1 MAGAGEIPP
10 IPPTDLTTAV
20 IDAVDI
26 ILTELHISPLQLLL
40 GLFSGTPKDQ
50 DTNNVIW
57 AYHMSAY
64 WPLQALGNNL
74 AMALKNGA
82 PISDSRPAIQA
93 EFSSW
98 KLGTIESIQQL
109 AMGRSGS
116 TQPGYWTL
124 LSLIDRSWGASGS
137 GQQAVLQY
145 VKAIDALTQ
154 VLAQTK
160 TQPTPPPAT
169 PPPVTPVTP
178 PSIVPPPGTPPP
190 TIPVTPTPPPFV
202 PAPPVLEI
210 GPCES
215 GNPSTDEVLDL
226 CMSIN
231 AALAAIL
238 AALQN
243 KPAGSSDQ
251 DCCNNIVTAIAAVV
265 NQLTVIAVALVHPPG
280 TKVEID
286 FTAIVTPLVQ
296 LAEAI
301 TLYPPAFQEGCAN
314 VSKILTTIA
323 DALGPDLRKV
333 IQNIADALNTA
344 AAEDKLPSAMVDEMV
359 KNLSMPPEIAQFFSD
374 RPSHWSIAGLLS
386 GVGKWLFGPLTPG
399 AAQRTSDA
407 AKALLQ
413 GKRIPPTPANSFQD
427 VLVGVMTIVGMI
439 IGPVVAA
446 LIEVAQPTMTDIL
459 TALTDGIKAAVPGF
473 ATSLPPGIGAPAV
486 YALKYVQSA
495 PAVGEQVTILNY
507 GDVVQDAMGRAGLM
521 GFTAWAAAMFGGM
534 ILGPWE
540 KYWGEIA
547 AMIAT
552 AAGFEEISERWMGP
566 FLDAVIRNRAT
577 QDANSKWPTKVPPGP
592 QALALMARRK
602 INDPAADRLMAY
614 AGWDPDWRP
623 ALKAGAYRPVTP
635 FVLAS
640 AFVDQPIERSTLLD
654 ILQDNA
660 YSDSHANTM
669 ADAILYK
676 SIANVRNS
684 YLSALV
690 SGYGKGVIADDE
702 LDAALTDF
710 NFSDQAKLYVKQH
723 VLILRREAIASKAQ
737 SEIVPLVANGGM
749 TPEDGLQQLETA
761 GLQPWMA
768 QLEITLATTKAV
780 IAAAKREAAAERKAE
795 LAAQRNLTKAAVAEY
810 QRGVLDD
817 AGLTTALVA
826 LGLDAS
832 LVTSIVAVQ
841 DATRTGRLKLVYGQL
856 LLPAA
861 AQVLNAQVAA
871 IAQQTK
877 DQLITL
883 DQAAAQLKGLN
894 IPEEEVQALISR
906 WAALLKK
913 SAGAAVYVPPQV

>member
-93 EFSSW
+93 EFSGW
-98 KLGTIESIQQL
+98 KLGTIESIQAF

-160 TQPTPPPAT
+160 TQPTTPPAT

-238 AALQN
+238 AALQ
-243 KPAGSSDQ
+243 KPEPGSDDQ
-251 DCCNNIVTAIAAVV
+251 TCCNNIVTAIASVV

-280 TKVEID
+280 NKVEID
-286 FTAIVTPLVQ
+286 FTAIVAPLIQ
-296 LAEAI
+296 LAESIA
-301 TLYPPAFQEGCAN
+301 LYPPAFKACCQA
-314 VSKILTTIA
+314 ILEKLQAIA
-323 DALGPDLRKV
+323 DALGPKLNANLKP
-333 IQNIADALNTA
+333 IIDALNEANALQDVPQSIIDVA
-344 AAEDKLPSAMVDEMV
+344 ARTGALTPELAQLISGAATVKFHAGTTITWWEWITGPTTPGIAQVIARNVKHLSDHEPLEKLPINSASDILVAVLGFIGIWLGEAVMLFVEAA
-359 KNLSMPPEIAQFFSD
+359 SEI
-374 RPSHWSIAGLLS
+374 
-386 GVGKWLFGPLTPG
+386 GK
-399 AAQRTSDA
+399 S
-407 AKALLQ
+407 
-413 GKRIPPTPANSFQD
+413 
-427 VLVGVMTIVGMI
+427 
-439 IGPVVAA
+439 VATE
-446 LIEVAQPTMTDIL
+446 ITKVAQSADPTFSTD
-459 TALTDGIKAAVPGF
+459 
-473 ATSLPPGIGAPAV
+473 LPLGIGAPAV
-486 YALKYVQSA
+486 WALKYVQSA
-495 PAVGEQVTILNY
+495 PAPGEKITTANY
-507 GDVVQDAMGRAGLM
+507 KTVVQDAMGRAGSVGM
-521 GFTAWAAAMFGGM
+521 AAYAAAMTGGLL
-534 ILGPWE
+534 LGPWE
-540 KYWGEIA
+540 KSWGEVA
-547 AMIAT
+547 AMLAT
-552 AAGFEEISERWMGP
+552 AAGFEEISHRWMDP
-566 FLDAVIRNRAT
+566 FLDSVIGNRAR
-577 QDANSKWPTKVPPGP
+577 QDANSNWPTRVPPGP
-592 QALALMARRK
+592 QGLALFARRK
-602 INDPAADRLMAY
+602 ITQAAADQLQGF
-614 AGWDPDWRP
+614 AGLDPDWRP
-623 ALKAGAYRPVTP
+623 AMYAGAYRPVTP

-690 SGYGKGVIADDE
+690 SGYGKGVISDDE

-723 VLILRREAIASKAQ
+723 VLILRREQIAAKAQ
-737 SEIVPLVANGGM
+737 SEIVPLVVDGVM
-749 TPEDGLQQLETA
+749 TPDDALQQLEVA

-768 QLEITLATTKAV
+768 QLEVTLATTRATAKAALR
-780 IAAAKREAAAERKAE
+780 AAAADRRARIAEE
-795 LAAQRNLTKAAVAEY
+795 RNMTRAAVAEY
-810 QRGVLDD
+810 QRGVLDN
-817 AGLTTALVA
+817 
-826 LGLDAS
+826 LGLSAALTAIGLDPT

-841 DATRTGRLKLVYGQL
+841 DATRSGKLRLVYGQL
-856 LLPAA
+856 LQPVD
-861 AQVLNAQVAA
+861 AQVLIERVAA

-877 DQLITL
+877 DQLITV

-894 IPEEEVQALISR
+894 IPDEEVQALISR